1 MSASQRTV
9 TARLAAVDA
18 VVAAFEEGALASLGK
33 QRRSVAASAEGPCP
47 DHRQARRLI
56 RTSAMAE
63 SGFRAAPSARCHSPW
78 RHRIS
83 ARCVHGRKVA
93 CTLGKR

>member
-1 MSASQRTV
+1 
-9 TARLAAVDA
+9 
-18 VVAAFEEGALASLGK
+18 
-33 QRRSVAASAEGPCP
+33 
-47 DHRQARRLI
+47 LI

-78 RHRIS
+78 RYCTS
-83 ARCVHGRKVA
+83 ARYVHGRKVA